1 MGFGKYLKKDVH
13 RRVICGL
20 TCSIILFSHY
30 KVNGVKNYCNVNM
43 ITPIQWRKCSWK
55 IRQNNFQWLR
65 ILKGLENTKCI
76 DTTDK
81 HYYTRITTK
90 FIVLHHFLYHFCPPE
105 IRGFNRI
112 SCHRRHKKLL
122 KGIDNFSLTLFCSHW
137 VVKLSDQFSPKRS
150 FGLFAL

>member
-1 MGFGKYLKKDVH
+1 MFKMGFGKYLKKDVH

-43 ITPIQWRKCSWK
+43 ITPIQRRKCSWK
-55 IRQNNFQWLR
+55 IWQNNFQWFR

-81 HYYTRITTK
+81 HTT
-90 FIVLHHFLYHFCPPE
+90 ILELLLSSLSCTIFC
-105 IRGFNRI
+105 
-112 SCHRRHKKLL
+112 
-122 KGIDNFSLTLFCSHW
+122 TT
-137 VVKLSDQFSPKRS
+137 
-150 FGLFAL
+150 FALQRLEVSIEFLAIVGIRSCWRALTIFH